1 MTNTRDRKKKQ
12 SGTSMVE
19 ILVALTL
26 FATFITGAS
35 KAIMAHRQTADKTR
49 AHYTAI
55 NIAKNQIE
63 QVREMR
69 RASFTQIQNL
79 SESNLRVDE
88 NGVPNE
94 TSGRFQRSTTITEV
108 TPDILFEVEVVVQ
121 IQNPITLQFGS
132 EEEHVKS
139 YIAHIRE
146 SRY

>member
-1 MTNTRDRKKKQ
+1 MTNTKDRKKNQ
-12 SGTSMVE
+12 SGASMVE

-35 KAIMAHRQTADKTR
+35 KAIMAHRQVADKTR

-55 NIAKNQIE
+55 NIAKNKIE

-69 RASFTQIQNL
+69 RASFAQIQNL
-79 SESNLRVDE
+79 SESNARVDE
-88 NGVPNE
+88 NGAPNE
-94 TSGRFQRSTTITEV
+94 TSGRFRRSTTITNAM
-108 TPDILFEVEVVVQ
+108 DHLFEIEVVVQ

-132 EEEHVKS
+132 EEEHIKS